1 MNVEMKC
8 YIIPLP
14 PDGALEVQQRRA
26 PAKGSHSLQV
36 AFQLLVNGYISSL
49 FNSDHCHNSQAHV
62 CHSNPPWTSR
72 DEPATAS
79 IVPLRP
85 TTPVLSPLILFF
97 IKVFGN
103 EEVLEVIFPCLA
115 RNALYWSRSTDLQ
128 CLSCI
133 YVSINTNNIE
143 HWTITITKIK
153 TVYYWS

>member
-72 DEPATAS
+72 DEPAPAS

-85 TTPVLSPLILFF
+85 TTPVLSPLILSF
-97 IKVFGN
+97 IHPEIVQTENNCVQK
-103 EEVLEVIFPCLA
+103 
-115 RNALYWSRSTDLQ
+115 
-128 CLSCI
+128 LSPLG
-133 YVSINTNNIE
+133 E
-143 HWTITITKIK
+143 K
-153 TVYYWS
+153 THQK